1 MISAREK
8 EREYFETSPDYAHLS
23 SRMGSGY
30 LAKLLSQVT
39 LKLISRT
46 YIYLSKI
53 TYSVTLTTF
62 QHLESVIKARI
73 PSITATINKTI
84 DELESELDI
93 IGRAVAADPGVSQLY
108 HI

>member
-1 MISAREK
+1 L
-8 EREYFETSPDYAHLS
+8 FLGLTSEQNS
-23 SRMGSGY
+23 IFSN
-30 LAKLLSQVT
+30 
-39 LKLISRT
+39 LI
-46 YIYLSKI
+46 
-53 TYSVTLTTF
+53 TTF

-93 IGRAVAADPGVSQLY
+93 IGKGVAADPGVSQLY

>member
-39 LKLISRT
+39 LELISRT

-53 TYSVTLTTF
+53 TYSVTLL
-62 QHLESVIKARI
+62 QHF
-73 PSITATINKTI
+73 SILNLLSKYAF
-84 DELESELDI
+84 L
-93 IGRAVAADPGVSQLY
+93 VSQRQSTKL
-108 HI
+108 

>member
-1 MISAREK
+1 M
-8 EREYFETSPDYAHLS
+8 
-23 SRMGSGY
+23 
-30 LAKLLSQVT
+30 
-39 LKLISRT
+39 
-46 YIYLSKI
+46 
-53 TYSVTLTTF
+53 TTF

-93 IGRAVAADPGVSQLY
+93 IGRGVASDPGVSQLY